1 MIFKN
6 FILLLKI
13 FNLVSIRILNLS
25 ERVNLMNVFLYLEN
39 INFNL

>member
-13 FNLVSIRILNLS
+13 FNLVSIKILNF
-25 ERVNLMNVFLYLEN
+25 ERVKLMNVIYVIRKIKL
-39 INFNL
+39 